1 MSEDN
6 GEVYPEESYTNK
18 HQKHIACNYGYKL
31 VCVDDK
37 FSKPFKTYLGEDAVD
52 NFINSMIEESEFCS
66 NMKEKRFNKEL
77 MMTIKGNENFKNSS

>member
-6 GEVYPEESYTNK
+6 GEVYPEEFYTNK
-18 HQKHIACNYGYKL
+18 HQKHIACNYGFKL

>member
-6 GEVYPEESYTNK
+6 EEVYPEEFYTSK